1 MKIEKYQ
8 GDLSVPAQA
17 WAWNMYDAGTEN
29 IGRNGKPELVEI
41 PELRDDQ
48 LLVRVD
54 AVGLCFSDVKLIRLG
69 NQHPKIM
76 GRDLANNPTRVG
88 HEAALTVIK
97 VGSALAGHYKPGQR
111 LVIQPDIY
119 KNQHSTAY
127 GYTIPG
133 GLIQYHLIGPE
144 VLEADA
150 GSYVIQFD
158 GQIGYAE
165 AALTEPWACVDAA
178 YTQRRRLTPKAGGV
192 MWILGDAQDQM
203 HYNFSKWLGAPAKIF
218 LTNVP
223 DGLKDFINSNA
234 LPDTHIFE
242 TEDLTPEKF
251 QEFSNEM
258 TNAAGFDDIVL
269 LAPRS
274 GELVTEAAKLI
285 AFRGLMNI
293 IGKEP
298 LDGDVQIDAGR
309 IHYHYT
315 TYVGSSGTDIAAS
328 YGEARNRCELKQG
341 GAALFVGA
349 GGPMG
354 QMHVQRAIEK
364 KGGPAVIIASEVNP
378 DRAAVLQKI
387 AAPLAEQNHKRFE
400 IYNPTEADGSLG
412 DFLEEKTGERMV
424 DDAVVCVPIVKLMEN
439 AAGVLK
445 PDGML
450 VLFAG
455 VPIGTFMKVN
465 FDNVF
470 LRKQQFTGT
479 SGSTLEDQQMILQ
492 KTLNGELNPNRSVAA
507 IGGMEV
513 AREGLEALVNGTY
526 AGKIVIFP
534 QISGLPL
541 IGLHELKGRYPAIAE
556 QLGENDLWTLDAEKA
571 LFEQFWKE
579 H

>member
-8 GDLSVPAQA
+8 EDLSVPAKA
-17 WAWNMYDAGTEN
+17 WAWNMYDAGTEH
-29 IGRNGKPELVEI
+29 IGRNGKPELVAI
-41 PELRDDQ
+41 PESDDDQ

-69 NQHPKIM
+69 NQHPKILN
-76 GRDLANNPTRVG
+76 RDLANNPTRVG

-97 VGSALAGHYKPGQR
+97 VGSALVNDYKPGQR

-133 GLIQYHLIGPE
+133 GLIQYHLIG
-144 VLEADA
+144 LEILQADA
-150 GSYVIQFD
+150 GSYVIPFD
-158 GQIGYAE
+158 GQVSYAE

-178 YTQRRRLTPKAGGV
+178 YTQRRRLTPKEGGV
-192 MWILGDAQDQM
+192 MWILGDAQDETS
-203 HYNFSKWLGAPAKIF
+203 YGFSKGLDAPAKIF

-223 DGLKDFINSNA
+223 EGLKDLINRNV

-242 TEDLTPEKF
+242 TEALTPDQF
-251 QEFSNEM
+251 QEFSNKM
-258 TNAAGFDDIVL
+258 TDGAGFDDIVL

-274 GELVTEAAKLI
+274 GEMVTEAARLI

-293 IGKEP
+293 VGKEP
-298 LDGDVQIDAGR
+298 MDGDSRIDAGR

-315 TYVGSSGTDIAAS
+315 AYVGSSDTDIASS
-328 YGEARNRCELKQG
+328 YGQARNRCELMPG
-341 GAALFVGA
+341 GTALFVGA

-364 KGGPAVIIASEVNP
+364 KDGPAVIVASEVNP
-378 DRAAVLQKI
+378 ERAAVLRKI

-400 IYNPTEADGSLG
+400 LYNPTMGDGSLQ
-412 DFLEEKTGERMV
+412 DFLEEKTGERLV
-424 DDAVVCVPIVKLMEN
+424 DDAVVCAPIVQLMEET
-439 AAGVLK
+439 AGVLK

-455 VPIGTFMKVN
+455 VPIGSFMKVN
-465 FDNVF
+465 FNDVF
-470 LRKQQFTGT
+470 LHNQQFTGT
-479 SGSTLEDQQMILQ
+479 SGSTLEDQQTILK

-513 AREGLEALVNGTY
+513 AREGLEALISGTY

-541 IGLHELKGRYPAIAE
+541 IGLHELKDRYPAIAE
-556 QLGENDLWTLDAEKA
+556 GLGENDLWTLDAERA

-579 H
+579 R